1 MNGLAERLKPPEVVS
16 FPGSHLGLR
25 WRPLIPSDLGAVADL
40 IREVEKEDDAIFRT
54 SSQEIADLALGHLT
68 ASPLEVIVGI
78 AQDHGIVALGSVKV
92 LTGVTEA
99 AVAIVNAVIH
109 PLWRGRGVGRS
120 LLHWQDGRARQM
132 LVEYFGAES
141 TLQASIA
148 NWVDGHMTDRRRLYI
163 AAGFYAKH
171 MFQVMYRDLEGSE
184 HLAPIPE
191 NTKICPMSEVSF
203 SQLHRV
209 HSEVFS
215 DHPLTEARD
224 FWWNRALEDYEDRWS
239 FVALSDEGQIC
250 GYCMAGRSAE
260 SWIAHGRLEAYI
272 NTIGVP
278 ADHRGKGIASA
289 LISAS
294 ARAAA
299 HDGMNR
305 IGIDADLK
313 SPTHAQSVYE
323 HLGFV
328 NDRTRVFYSI
338 DQ

>member
-1 MNGLAERLKPPEVVS
+1 
-16 FPGSHLGLR
+16 
-25 WRPLIPSDLGAVADL
+25 
-40 IREVEKEDDAIFRT
+40 
-54 SSQEIADLALGHLT
+54 
-68 ASPLEVIVGI
+68 
-78 AQDHGIVALGSVKV
+78 
-92 LTGVTEA
+92 
-99 AVAIVNAVIH
+99 
-109 PLWRGRGVGRS
+109 
-120 LLHWQDGRARQM
+120 
-132 LVEYFGAES
+132 
-141 TLQASIA
+141 
-148 NWVDGHMTDRRRLYI
+148 MTDRRRLYI

-184 HLAPIPE
+184 HLAPVPE
-191 NTKICPMSEVSF
+191 NIKICPMSEVSF

-294 ARAAA
+294 TRAAA

>member
-54 SSQEIADLALGHLT
+54 SSQEIADLALGHLK

-163 AAGFYAKH
+163 AA
-171 MFQVMYRDLEGSE
+171 
-184 HLAPIPE
+184 
-191 NTKICPMSEVSF
+191 
-203 SQLHRV
+203 
-209 HSEVFS
+209 VFTLS
-215 DHPLTEARD
+215 TCSKSCTEI
-224 FWWNRALEDYEDRWS
+224 LKVQS
-239 FVALSDEGQIC
+239 ILL
-250 GYCMAGRSAE
+250 RS
-260 SWIAHGRLEAYI
+260 L
-272 NTIGVP
+272 
-278 ADHRGKGIASA
+278 
-289 LISAS
+289 
-294 ARAAA
+294 
-299 HDGMNR
+299 R
-305 IGIDADLK
+305 I
-313 SPTHAQSVYE
+313 
-323 HLGFV
+323 
-328 NDRTRVFYSI
+328 
-338 DQ
+338 